1 MNMRYW
7 GTVIFATL
15 FSWHNSRWRKA
26 TGARNPDGSC
36 TTSSVWQQLVLP
48 GETKNC
54 SHAAM
59 PVVICC
65 GTTGRETWTR
75 KCLQCFD
82 VLSILSLTLLLS
94 NVTGSRARGWN
105 FRFAGSQAI
114 SFPGLW
120 LFLQEPALLDK
131 AAKFAG
137 WTSSLTC
144 PALSRRAR
152 RCYTGS
158 MHWWYWATWWRFS
171 GEGTSTWSS
180 RPSLT
185 LAWLMD
191 GFDLFFPRRANLAD
205 DNILQHP
212 ATSSELERRR
222 RCLDAFRLVYQ
233 RSRAKRWWQ
242 TRQPRSM
249 IHRENGDL

>member
-82 VLSILSLTLLLS
+82 VLSILSLTLLLA

-114 SFPGLW
+114 SFQDFGFW
-120 LFLQEPALLDK
+120 LAGTCLVGQGGEVCWVNFFPDMSGALTASPPLLHRFNALVVLGYLVKILRGRDLDVK
-131 AAKFAG
+131 FKAKF
-137 WTSSLTC
+137 
-144 PALSRRAR
+144 
-152 RCYTGS
+152 
-158 MHWWYWATWWRFS
+158 
-171 GEGTSTWSS
+171 
-180 RPSLT
+180 
-185 LAWLMD
+185 
-191 GFDLFFPRRANLAD
+191 DLGV
-205 DNILQHP
+205 I
-212 ATSSELERRR
+212 
-222 RCLDAFRLVYQ
+222 
-233 RSRAKRWWQ
+233 
-242 TRQPRSM
+242 
-249 IHRENGDL
+249 NGRV

>member
-114 SFPGLW
+114 SFQDFGFSCRNLPCWTRRRSLLGELLPW
-120 LFLQEPALLDK
+120 HVRRSHGEPAAATQVQCIGGIGLL
-131 AAKFAG
+131 
-137 WTSSLTC
+137 
-144 PALSRRAR
+144 
-152 RCYTGS
+152 
-158 MHWWYWATWWRFS
+158 
-171 GEGTSTWSS
+171 GEASQGK
-180 RPSLT
+180 
-185 LAWLMD
+185 
-191 GFDLFFPRRANLAD
+191 GPRREVQGQVWPWRD
-205 DNILQHP
+205 
-212 ATSSELERRR
+212 
-222 RCLDAFRLVYQ
+222 
-233 RSRAKRWWQ
+233 
-242 TRQPRSM
+242 
-249 IHRENGDL
+249 